1 MQDKTKE
8 EILRILKTSKEGLS
22 SEEAL
27 RRLKNDG
34 KNELKEKK
42 EKSLLKM
49 FAGQLKDK
57 MIIILLIASVLSF
70 ILGETAEGVV
80 ILIIVLINAFISVWE
95 EKKATDALKA
105 LQKLNASLAKVIRDG
120 KNKKIL
126 TNELVKGDI
135 VLLEAGDIVP
145 ADLRLLEENQLKID
159 ESSLTGESVPVSKDD
174 SFLADSDI
182 SIADQKNMAFSS
194 TLVSYG
200 TGIGVVVGTG
210 MSTEVGK
217 IASMLQDTKTL
228 DSPLKRKLN
237 KVGTTLSIVGILVSI
252 LIFLIGFLNGRDFIS
267 LVMISVSLAISVIPE
282 GLPATATVVM
292 ALGVERMAKKKALV
306 KTLPA
311 VEALGSATVICT
323 DKTGTLT
330 ENKMTVTSYFLAEDL
345 LEEKD
350 SMQMNKDMFYAMILC
365 NNASLEQEKIIGD
378 PTEGALLLFAK
389 KHKIDLEQI
398 LKNSPKLFEQPFDSV
413 RKRMSSVHEIN
424 NQLYVFSKGAPEELL
439 EKCSKVQIKDHERNF
454 WENEKDII
462 RKRVAYF
469 SSKGIRLLGFAK
481 RKIDHIPVDEQ
492 ENVEEELTFLGIVG
506 MIDPPR
512 KEAYDAISLCHTAGI
527 RVIMITGDHKLTATA
542 IAKDLGIYKDGDDV
556 VDGIELQ
563 NMSDEELEKRISNI
577 SVFARVSP
585 EDKLKIVKALQ
596 KNGEIVAM
604 TGDGVNDSP
613 ALKTADIGVSM
624 GCIGT
629 DVAKDASD
637 MILLD
642 DNFATITVAVREGRR
657 VYRNIEKVIQFL
669 LAGNIAEVLV
679 IFLAMVLN
687 LETPLM
693 AVHILFVNLVTDT
706 FPSLALGIDPENPDS
721 MRKKPRRTKSLF
733 QKGLVFR
740 VIFYGVY
747 IAAITLFAYSIGLKQ
762 GYNIALTMAFMV
774 LCLSQ
779 IFHSFNQHSNS
790 ISLFSKNSPRNPY
803 LFFACMISFV
813 ALLIV
818 LFIPPIREFFSLSV
832 LPLKDW
838 LWILILSFSPI
849 LLVEIFKG
857 IRKLV
862 KRA

>member
-34 KNELKEKK
+34 NNELKEKK

-105 LQKLNASLAKVIRDG
+105 LQRLNASLAKVIRDG

-200 TGIGVVVGTG
+200 TGIGVVVSTG

-454 WENEKDII
+454 LENEKDII

-469 SSKGIRLLGFAK
+469 SSKGIRLLGFSYPC
-481 RKIDHIPVDEQ
+481 R
-492 ENVEEELTFLGIVG
+492 
-506 MIDPPR
+506 
-512 KEAYDAISLCHTAGI
+512 
-527 RVIMITGDHKLTATA
+527 
-542 IAKDLGIYKDGDDV
+542 
-556 VDGIELQ
+556 
-563 NMSDEELEKRISNI
+563 
-577 SVFARVSP
+577 
-585 EDKLKIVKALQ
+585 
-596 KNGEIVAM
+596 
-604 TGDGVNDSP
+604 
-613 ALKTADIGVSM
+613 
-624 GCIGT
+624 
-629 DVAKDASD
+629 
-637 MILLD
+637 
-642 DNFATITVAVREGRR
+642 
-657 VYRNIEKVIQFL
+657 
-669 LAGNIAEVLV
+669 
-679 IFLAMVLN
+679 
-687 LETPLM
+687 
-693 AVHILFVNLVTDT
+693 
-706 FPSLALGIDPENPDS
+706 
-721 MRKKPRRTKSLF
+721 
-733 QKGLVFR
+733 
-740 VIFYGVY
+740 
-747 IAAITLFAYSIGLKQ
+747 
-762 GYNIALTMAFMV
+762 
-774 LCLSQ
+774 
-779 IFHSFNQHSNS
+779 
-790 ISLFSKNSPRNPY
+790 
-803 LFFACMISFV
+803 
-813 ALLIV
+813 
-818 LFIPPIREFFSLSV
+818 
-832 LPLKDW
+832 
-838 LWILILSFSPI
+838 
-849 LLVEIFKG
+849 
-857 IRKLV
+857 
-862 KRA
+862 